1 MNRRI
6 AAHAQA
12 KDLAATRSVL
22 ETLEAKG
29 WANGHTY
36 AAAVHALC
44 RCGDW
49 RSAEEALKR
58 AEKAGHFKRGA
69 GCASGLITRAFAFT
83 LNSGCFFSFWP
94 CSQYVQVMSTYF
106 SYNFLSLSSF
116 YNNCDTF
123 EGRIVAS
130 SKEHPCF
137 EATWN
142 VRGTLAKPRICC
154 NAWRRRRSWPR
165 GPTYERPIPFCVAV

>member
-1 MNRRI
+1 MRSRYKPAEPVVREELVAMNRRI

-83 LNSGCFFSFWP
+83 LNSGCFFFLAMFP
-94 CSQYVQVMSTYF
+94 ICSSHVH
-106 SYNFLSLSSF
+106 LL
-116 YNNCDTF
+116 
-123 EGRIVAS
+123 
-130 SKEHPCF
+130 H
-137 EATWN
+137 
-142 VRGTLAKPRICC
+142 L
-154 NAWRRRRSWPR
+154 
-165 GPTYERPIPFCVAV
+165 

>member
-83 LNSGCFFSFWP
+83 LNSGCFFFLAMFP
-94 CSQYVQVMSTYF
+94 ICSSHVH
-106 SYNFLSLSSF
+106 LL
-116 YNNCDTF
+116 
-123 EGRIVAS
+123 
-130 SKEHPCF
+130 H
-137 EATWN
+137 
-142 VRGTLAKPRICC
+142 L
-154 NAWRRRRSWPR
+154 
-165 GPTYERPIPFCVAV
+165 